1 VLAPAEHTHRPL
13 QKVTNVIDPV
23 HAVLLGS
30 SGLVLAGVGAATE
43 ATDAAHALSR
53 PEQVAVLAV
62 AALVLTG
69 LYLLA
74 CAIWPYANCA
84 RCDGSGKSRS
94 PSRKK
99 FRNCPRCKGTG
110 RRKRIGR
117 RLLDHRA
124 AHTNR

>member
-1 VLAPAEHTHRPL
+1 MT
-13 QKVTNVIDPV
+13 DSV

-30 SGLVLAGVGAATE
+30 SGLVLAGAAT
-43 ATDAAHALSR
+43 AADAAEAFSR
-53 PEQVAVLAV
+53 PEQVAVLV
-62 AALVLTG
+62 LAALILTG

-74 CAIWPYANCA
+74 CAIWPFANCP
-84 RCDGSGKSRS
+84 RCNGGGKSRS
-94 PSRKK
+94 PSGKK

-124 AHTNR
+124 NLTNR

>member
-1 VLAPAEHTHRPL
+1 MT
-13 QKVTNVIDPV
+13 DPV
-23 HAVLLGS
+23 HAVLVAG
-30 SGLVLAGVGAATE
+30 SGLVLAATAVLNH
-43 ATDAAHALSR
+43 ATDAATDAAGTLTR
-53 PEQVAVLAV
+53 PQQVAVLLV
-62 AALVLTG
+62 AALVLGG

-84 RCDGSGKSRS
+84 RCNGQGKSRS
-94 PSRKK
+94 PSGKK

-124 AHTNR
+124 TNR